1 MSKLFV
7 DEIVHQ
13 SSQGSGTITIG
24 ASGESVTVPNG
35 SLTGQNYP
43 AFEAYLSS
51 NQDIS
56 DASATKVQFNTE
68 IFDTDST
75 YDNSTNYRFTP
86 AIAGKYSIYSQ
97 ITLETPGGHELD
109 LGVIYIY
116 VNGSVYAYSVLN
128 PSSNSMFSSTLVIN
142 KILDLSA
149 TDYVEIFGYL
159 DRTSSGTIRI
169 LGDSNKQTSF
179 SAYRIGA

>member
-1 MSKLFV
+1 MAGTLKV
-7 DEIVHQ
+7 
-13 SSQGSGTITIG
+13 GTITNTSGSGIITIG
-24 ASGESVTVPNG
+24 SGVTLLSNV
-35 SLTGQNYP
+35 P

-68 IFDTDST
+68 TFDTDNT

-97 ITLETPGGHELD
+97 ISLETTGGHELD

-116 VNGSVYAYSVLN
+116 VNGSQYSYSVLN
-128 PSSNSMFSSTLVIN
+128 PSSSSMFSATLVIN

-159 DRTSSGTIRI
+159 DRTSSGTVRI